1 MLWEEIFMNKIGDE
15 VKEGMNKVT
24 GEVKDMYNEIKTQ
37 YGEKKEDIKE
47 FISEKKFVNNLKSQM
62 KNEVGEDGR
71 LAKNL
76 YNKAMIGGKTIVKE
90 LKNDIKNQMKN

>member
-1 MLWEEIFMNKIGDE
+1 MNKIGDE

-24 GEVKDMYNEIKTQ
+24 SEVKDMYTEVKIQ

-47 FISEKKFVNNLKSQM
+47 FISNKKFVHDLKNQM
-62 KNEVGEDGR
+62 KGQ

-76 YNKAMIGGKTIVKE
+76 YNKAMVGGKTIAKE
-90 LKNDIKNQMKN
+90 LKNDVKNQMKN

>member
-1 MLWEEIFMNKIGDE
+1 MNKICDE

-24 GEVKDMYNEIKTQ
+24 SEVKDMYTEVKIQ

-47 FISEKKFVNNLKSQM
+47 FISNKKFVHDLKNQM
-62 KNEVGEDGR
+62 KDEVREEGQ

-76 YNKAMIGGKTIVKE
+76 YNKAMVGGKTIAKE
-90 LKNDIKNQMKN
+90 LKNDVKNQMKN